1 MFDNVEDAA
10 TVSPFWPRGTC
21 GTILVTTQNATLTD
35 LASVQIDLGPM
46 KPVEGSALIHRCLL
60 LGESEKEDAERL
72 SRELGGH
79 PLAIAHF
86 AGYLGRSH
94 HPLQLLLN
102 SLQHR
107 KLSHCIWADGGVPS
121 SNDSGPIL
129 ETVWDLAFTRLSED
143 ARKLLK
149 IISFLNP
156 DSIPEE
162 MILGHEP
169 SPGQGKWQGWD
180 ESR

>member
-1 MFDNVEDAA
+1 M
-10 TVSPFWPRGTC
+10 
-21 GTILVTTQNATLTD
+21 TTQNATLTN
-35 LASVQIDLGPM
+35 LASAQINLGPM
-46 KPVEGSALIHRCLL
+46 KPAEGSALIRKFLL
-60 LGESEKEDAERL
+60 LDEPENEAAERL

-86 AGYLGRSH
+86 SGYLGRSDDA
-94 HPLQLLLN
+94 LQVLLK

-107 KLSHCIWADGGVPS
+107 KLSRHIWADGDVPS
-121 SNDSGPIL
+121 SSGSAPTL

-143 ARKLLK
+143 ARKLLNM
-149 IISFLNP
+149 ISFLNP

-162 MILGHEP
+162 MFLCHEL

-180 ESR
+180 GSR